1 MGSVIR
7 IKTVPL
13 QCTSSVISS
22 YSPYTVHIR
31 CLLRCNLLCVH
42 HGSTPRTVQ
51 NRCHNVLNS
60 LLPPDESY
68 TLSLSPIHPNPLFL
82 LYIIVLTYGILL
94 CIISIINSV
103 SAKFWFSI
111 TVIYGSRGGF
121 ILPPDGSR

>member
-1 MGSVIR
+1 MVRRNPLFLSRTCGLMGSVIR

-13 QCTSSVISS
+13 LCTSSVISS

-51 NRCHNVLNS
+51 NRCHNVFNS

-82 LYIIVLTYGILL
+82 LYIIVLTPDRLL
-94 CIISIINSV
+94 CIILVLLIVCHPN
-103 SAKFWFSI
+103 F
-111 TVIYGSRGGF
+111 GSHIR
-121 ILPPDGSR
+121 

>member
-13 QCTSSVISS
+13 QCIRSVISS

-31 CLLRCNLLCVH
+31 CNLLCIH

-51 NRCHNVLNS
+51 NRCHKRIDS

-82 LYIIVLTYGILL
+82 LYIIVLTPDRLL
-94 CIISIINSV
+94 CIISIINSA

-111 TVIYGSRGGF
+111 TVIYGSQTGF
-121 ILPPDGSR
+121 VLPPDGSR

>member
-13 QCTSSVISS
+13 LCISTVISS

-31 CLLRCNLLCVH
+31 CLLLCNLHHIL
-42 HGSTPRTVQ
+42 HGSTPCTVQ
-51 NRCHNVLNS
+51 NRCHKRINS

-68 TLSLSPIHPNPLFL
+68 TLSLSPIHPKLLILLHIKFL
-82 LYIIVLTYGILL
+82 TLGILL

-103 SAKFWFSI
+103 SAKFWYSH
-111 TVIYGSRGGF
+111 TVHYGSRGGF
-121 ILPPDGSR
+121 VLPPDESR